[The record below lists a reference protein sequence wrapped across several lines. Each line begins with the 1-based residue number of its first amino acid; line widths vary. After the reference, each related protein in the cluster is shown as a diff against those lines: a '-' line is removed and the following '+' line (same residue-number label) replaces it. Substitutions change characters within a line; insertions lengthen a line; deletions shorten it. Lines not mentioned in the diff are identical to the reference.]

1 MCPCLIH
8 IYPFSPLSV
17 QWPWLLTM
25 KLEPNIPIA
34 SLGQKEPRRR
44 YIEHTLAEICHPS
57 ASGPDGLLSTCCEYR
72 PLSDSAGF
80 TALTHR
86 IKSNATR
93 ETHHHPPWFSERLI
107 PKTVVRYRTSSLH
120 TWITGFIWK
129 QLTSDADLLP
139 APAVRVIACNEFQ
152 FVSGIFMADRN
163 LCAPQM
169 IYLHILR

>member
-1 MCPCLIH
+1 
-8 IYPFSPLSV
+8 
-17 QWPWLLTM
+17 M

-86 IKSNATR
+86 IKT
-93 ETHHHPPWFSERLI
+93 PPTDGPVRSVSCRRQI
-107 PKTVVRYRTSSLH
+107 PGTDSTGEGSASL
-120 TWITGFIWK
+120 
-129 QLTSDADLLP
+129 
-139 APAVRVIACNEFQ
+139 
-152 FVSGIFMADRN
+152 
-163 LCAPQM
+163 
-169 IYLHILR
+169 